1 MPLNPLFASVPH
13 PEDWRDGTG
22 LLELIAI
29 CFDLALML
37 IPFCFVR
44 GFLLKRSL
52 SASCLEAWEFAV
64 KGAVWG
70 LLITVAL
77 VAFIGIPFGILNTI
91 FLGVTGESFAWHL
104 IVPSQLLLYGVFGFS
119 LWKAGFGVKGR
130 GITDAA
136 STTTAQGSLLAS
148 SRRSDGQSH

>member
-1 MPLNPLFASVPH
+1 MPVNPLLASVPH

-22 LLELIAI
+22 LLGLIAI
-29 CFDLALML
+29 CFALALML

-52 SASCLEAWEFAV
+52 SASCLEAWDYAV
-64 KGAVWG
+64 KGAVCG
-70 LLITVAL
+70 LLVMVGL

-91 FLGVTGESFAWHL
+91 FLGVTGENFAWYL
-104 IVPSQLLLYGVFGFS
+104 IIPCQLLFYGVFGFF
-119 LWKAGFGVKGR
+119 LWKAGFGVKER

-136 STTTAQGSLLAS
+136 STTNAQGSLLAS
-148 SRRSDGQSH
+148 SHRSGCKSH

>member
-1 MPLNPLFASVPH
+1 MSANLLIASIPH
-13 PEDWRDGTG
+13 PEDWRGGTG
-22 LLELIAI
+22 LLELLAI
-29 CFDLALML
+29 CAVLTLML

-52 SASCLEAWEFAV
+52 SASCLEAWDYAV
-64 KGAVWG
+64 KGAVCG
-70 LLITVAL
+70 LLVMVGL

-104 IVPSQLLLYGVFGFS
+104 IIPSQLLLYGVFGFS

-130 GITDAA
+130 GITRK
-136 STTTAQGSLLAS
+136 S
-148 SRRSDGQSH
+148 